1 MRGMQWL
8 VVLALLVL
16 AGAAQAGRLV
26 ELSVVDRDTGAV
38 LPVHWQAGQAW
49 VAGTPGHRY
58 AVRLSNRSGGRVLAV
73 LSVDGVN
80 AVSGETAAGDQR
92 GYVLAPW
99 GSTEVT
105 GWRKSLS
112 EVAAFEFT
120 ALGDS
125 YAARTGRPG
134 NVGVIGVA
142 VFEERQLRR
151 RLDDWVG
158 GAREDRAVPAPAPL
172 PQQAAPEAMPGNAGS
187 SASADALARS
197 PNAERPARAGEPL
210 GTGHGAREWSQ
221 VRETQFVR
229 ATRQPAEL
237 LSIRYDSW
245 DNLAALGIVPQRWP
259 RYGQHAPQP
268 FPGGFVP
275 DP

>member
-1 MRGMQWL
+1 MRGMQVARM
-8 VVLALLVL
+8 VVAVALLLLGGV
-16 AGAAQAGRLV
+16 ASAGRLL
-26 ELSVVDRDTGAV
+26 ELSVVDRDSGAL
-38 LPVHWQAGQAW
+38 LPVHWHDGQAW

-58 AVRLSNRSGGRVLAV
+58 AVRLHNRTGGRVLAV

-120 ALGDS
+120 SLGDS

-142 VFEERQLRR
+142 VFEERPAPVWRDGRIGGAAGSPDAQKAAPSARPQAESGTADAAAPAAEARR
-151 RLDDWVG
+151 RTL
-158 GAREDRAVPAPAPL
+158 A
-172 PQQAAPEAMPGNAGS
+172 QAA
-187 SASADALARS
+187 
-197 PNAERPARAGEPL
+197 EPL
-210 GTGHGAREWSQ
+210 GTGHGAREWSR
-221 VRETQFVR
+221 VRETRFER
-229 ATRQPAEL
+229 ATARPAEVL
-237 LSIRYDSW
+237 AIRYDSW
-245 DNLAALGIVPQRWP
+245 ANLAALGIVPAPWPQLGQR
-259 RYGQHAPQP
+259 QPQP